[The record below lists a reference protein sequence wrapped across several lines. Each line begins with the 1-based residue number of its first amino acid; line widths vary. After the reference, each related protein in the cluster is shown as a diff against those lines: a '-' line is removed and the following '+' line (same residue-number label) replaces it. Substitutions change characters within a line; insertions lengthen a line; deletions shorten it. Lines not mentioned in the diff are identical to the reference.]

1 MRVLATFGVCNA
13 AVAQGAWLEA
23 KQHRHDPGNEL
34 WQHVLGTEAAQN
46 LQAAVT
52 ATLHCH
58 ALAREARFDY

>member
-1 MRVLATFGVCNA
+1 MRVLAAFGVSDV
-13 AVAQGAWLEA
+13 AVAQGALLEA
-23 KQHRHDPGNEL
+23 KQHRRDLGNEL
-34 WQHVLGTEAAQN
+34 WHHVLGTQATQN